1 MLIHGSMVA
10 LVTPMTPD
18 GAVDWEA
25 YPKQLR
31 SYQANVATAIIMQY
45 AIKPILNGDI
55 HSIHNK
61 KWIGFRYPVFYDIFP
76 CCYHIITICVD
87 TQNKWQNQNNGNKPK
102 KAV

>member
-1 MLIHGSMVA
+1 MFKGMQQPKTDITEKNILYNA
-10 LVTPMTPD
+10 
-18 GAVDWEA
+18 
-25 YPKQLR
+25 KQLR

-55 HSIHNK
+55 HSIYNK

-87 TQNKWQNQNNGNKPK
+87 TQNKWQNQNDGNKPK